1 MQSFNNY
8 INFIFSTRL
17 TVDKQIPT
25 YLDIWNAT
33 YLLHSKLNSCGKSNR
48 THCSKLNLEHSITD
62 CNSPSKLVRNEPNSN
77 PAVGQPLSHTQHT
90 HTIAQSPTHMHAQTQ
105 TKAACGFDRAN
116 HSHINIRAL
125 CANFLAFW
133 DLKNWTG
140 MWMVLFST
148 KPVQLPDQLPYTP
161 SRVRDG
167 LTVCPSMPNR
177 PGRWTTRNDS
187 ATLHDQHQHRRWR
200 GTSILSITRLTL
212 FFFLV
217 DFSWKT
223 FSISTS
229 VAARRRCCC
238 SVWVCVLYVP
248 RISEKLVESPKRD
261 PSWARFRAWSALLM
275 TGLVRIFG
283 HCLPISTVD
292 AETAVRQNGDNDKR
306 TGGFEFPKN
315 FATLF
320 W

>member
-148 KPVQLPDQLPYTP
+148 KLGLISQISNQSNYRTSYRTP
-161 SRVRDG
+161 PRGYGMVWLSVRLCRTVPAGGQHAMIAPLCTTNTSTADEEG
-167 LTVCPSMPNR
+167 L
-177 PGRWTTRNDS
+177 
-187 ATLHDQHQHRRWR
+187 
-200 GTSILSITRLTL
+200 L
-212 FFFLV
+212 F
-217 DFSWKT
+217 
-223 FSISTS
+223 
-229 VAARRRCCC
+229 C
-238 SVWVCVLYVP
+238 
-248 RISEKLVESPKRD
+248 
-261 PSWARFRAWSALLM
+261 
-275 TGLVRIFG
+275 
-283 HCLPISTVD
+283 
-292 AETAVRQNGDNDKR
+292 Q
-306 TGGFEFPKN
+306 
-315 FATLF
+315 
-320 W
+320 